1 MRCLRWFGHK
11 KQIRVVLDS
20 SPLRGSQ
27 KKLVLCRMHRLK
39 KKQPLSFHFPT
50 SRKQPIPSCLL
61 CGQML
66 SFLPAFSLQLFS
78 SLQRKEKRNISIP
91 WEDCSCAGWAA
102 AWIYIGTCNFICK
115 VLPFSPMHV
124 EEWNSRP
131 HSREE
136 DDPSAA
142 PRLQQQSQA
151 MRARMTSAGM
161 WETDLHSWLVAK
173 RIRGRSRGGTR
184 C

>member
-1 MRCLRWFGHK
+1 MPHAQTEK
-11 KQIRVVLDS
+11 KSNHSLFTFRLQES
-20 SPLRGSQ
+20 SPYPPACSA
-27 KKLVLCRMHRLK
+27 HRC
-39 KKQPLSFHFPT
+39 FHF
-50 SRKQPIPSCLL
+50 
-61 CGQML
+61 
-66 SFLPAFSLQLFS
+66 SLRFRSNYLAVC
-78 SLQRKEKRNISIP
+78 KEKKNISIP

-131 HSREE
+131 HSSEE
-136 DDPSAA
+136 DNPSAA

-151 MRARMTSAGM
+151 MRACMTSTGM
-161 WETDLHSWLVAK
+161 WETDVHSWLVAK
-173 RIRGRSRGGTR
+173 RIRGRSRRGTR